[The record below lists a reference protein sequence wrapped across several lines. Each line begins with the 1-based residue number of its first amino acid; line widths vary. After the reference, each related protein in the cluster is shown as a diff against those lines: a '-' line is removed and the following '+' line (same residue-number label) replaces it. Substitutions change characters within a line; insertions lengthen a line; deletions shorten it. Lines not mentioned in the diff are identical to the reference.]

1 MRTRKERWK
10 SGWNR
15 FSKRF
20 ERTDAHVVKK
30 PHLEILAKVNLF
42 LGRPGGV
49 LNRLLDVFLFQIRI
63 ALKNFLKTSRRGR
76 SDLQLRRPECA
87 FRVCMI
93 WVSKVIRSKIQ

>member
-10 SGWNR
+10 SGWNP

-42 LGRPGGV
+42 LGQLGGV
-49 LNRLLDVFLFQIRI
+49 LNRLFVLRATVFGS
-63 ALKNFLKTSRRGR
+63 KSGR
-76 SDLQLRRPECA
+76 
-87 FRVCMI
+87 
-93 WVSKVIRSKIQ
+93 